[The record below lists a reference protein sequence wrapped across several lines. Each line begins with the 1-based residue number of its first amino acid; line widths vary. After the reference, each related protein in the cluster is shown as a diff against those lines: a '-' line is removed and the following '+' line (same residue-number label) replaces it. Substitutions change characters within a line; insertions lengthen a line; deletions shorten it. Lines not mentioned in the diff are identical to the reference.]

1 MARATHDVRVAAFR
15 YVFDHYDSNQDGL
28 ISSYQLLQALNFMEV
43 EITAKELSDLL
54 KKISLIGERRH
65 SAPSWWHLLPACTRH
80 HAWLK
85 NTCDD
90 DEFQLCIDVLVDTA
104 VEPTKTAADLHD
116 KSCLK
121 VQSPSLTVVANGP
134 LLVYLV

>member
-1 MARATHDVRVAAFR
+1 MTRTRTRAMHDVRVTAFR

-65 SAPSWWHLLPACTRH
+65 SAPSWCLLPA
-80 HAWLK
+80 
-85 NTCDD
+85 
-90 DEFQLCIDVLVDTA
+90 
-104 VEPTKTAADLHD
+104 LH
-116 KSCLK
+116 
-121 VQSPSLTVVANGP
+121 VIMRG
-134 LLVYLV
+134 